1 MCYNSGWHLNT
12 THWAQAAPR
21 VRGLLGEREREEE
34 VGTEREGEKKREGRG
49 IPLMYMEMI

>member
-1 MCYNSGWHLNT
+1 
-12 THWAQAAPR
+12 